1 MQKLFTAQFF
11 TLTFLFF
18 LKTVDVAAET
28 QARAYFDDVGDIV
41 VGQTVSLYIDIDTD
55 DEKLGPFLF
64 PDIAVDGIIILQ
76 PEQLG
81 TSYSKTEKGQQII
94 GIRKKYAVIPKR
106 SGELT
111 IPAVTVSWSETPE
124 KSIATEPVS
133 FQVTVPPGAK
143 NLARLIVGK
152 NIKIQQEVVPV
163 ETEIKQGDAITR
175 TIRITAQDTLALT
188 LPPAYFANI
197 DGLTAYPETPQLSDN
212 INRGQYSAQRID
224 RMVYI
229 AETVGNVTVPEI
241 SYEIW
246 DLSKNAID
254 IVTLPAVSY
263 EVAKIA
269 GAGLSA
275 PDSNRIR
282 KFLVNLIDALRANLI
297 SILWIL
303 ICVAGGGYL
312 TYRYGQQVIGAI
324 ADYGRRY
331 KRSEIYIF
339 KRLRR
344 RCVTLSPSVLNND
357 IWAWLSVLYK
367 KEGILTLADVDG
379 CITDIKNKTF
389 LHTLLRTPYAARKNG
404 DAPTPSEIRTGI
416 VNLRR
421 DILQTFAQQP
431 SRSDAITLNPKTKKA

>member
-1 MQKLFTAQFF
+1 MQKLFTAHIFA
-11 TLTFLFF
+11 LTFLFL
-18 LKTVDVAAET
+18 LKSVDAAAET
-28 QARAYFDDVGDIV
+28 RARAYFDDVGDII

-64 PDIAVDGIIILQ
+64 PDIALDGIIILQ

-133 FQVTVPPGAK
+133 FQVTVPPDAE

-152 NIKIQQEVVPV
+152 NIKIQQEIVPA

-175 TIRITAQDTLALT
+175 TISITAQDTLALT
-188 LPPAYFANI
+188 LPPAEFATI
-197 DGLTAYPETPQLSDN
+197 DGLVAYPETPQLSDN
-212 INRGQYSAQRID
+212 INRGQYNAQRID
-224 RMVYI
+224 RMIYI
-229 AETVGNVTVPEI
+229 AETAGNVTIPEI

-254 IVTLPAVSY
+254 IVALPAVSY
-263 EVAKIA
+263 EVAKIP

-282 KFLVNLIDALRANLI
+282 RLLVNLIDALRANLI
-297 SILWIL
+297 NILWIL

-312 TYRYGQQVIGAI
+312 TYRYGRQVIEAI

-344 RCVTLSPSVLNND
+344 RCVTLSPAALHND
-357 IWAWLSVLYK
+357 IWAWLSVLCK

-389 LHTLLRTPYAARKNG
+389 LHTLLRAPYAARKNG
-404 DAPTPSEIRTGI
+404 VAPTPSEIRTGI

-421 DILQTFAQQP
+421 DILQTFARQP
-431 SRSDAITLNPKTKKA
+431 SRSNAITLNPKTKKA

>member
-1 MQKLFTAQFF
+1 MQMLFTVQFF
-11 TLTFLFF
+11 ALTVLFF
-18 LKTVDVAAET
+18 LKTVDAAADT
-28 QARAYFDDVGDIV
+28 RARVYFDDVGDIV

-152 NIKIQQEVVPV
+152 NIEILQEIVPA

-188 LPPAYFANI
+188 LPPAEFATI

-224 RMVYI
+224 RVVYI
-229 AETVGNVTVPEI
+229 AETAGNVTVPEI

-246 DLSKNAID
+246 DLPKKAID

-269 GAGLSA
+269 NASLSA
-275 PDSNRIR
+275 PYSNRIR
-282 KFLVNLIDALRANLI
+282 RVLVNLIDALRTNLI

-303 ICVAGGGYL
+303 ICVAGCGYIA
-312 TYRYGQQVIGAI
+312 YRYGQQAI
-324 ADYGRRY
+324 DTIANYRRQY
-331 KRSEIYIF
+331 KRSEKYIF

-344 RCVTLSPSVLNND
+344 RCGKLSPPALRND
-357 IWAWLSVLYK
+357 IWAWLSVLCK
-367 KEGILTLADVDG
+367 KDGIFTLANVDG
-379 CITDIKNKTF
+379 CITDIKNKAF
-389 LHTLLRTPYAARKNG
+389 LHTLLRAPYAASKNG
-404 DAPTPSEIRTGI
+404 DALTPSEIRTGI

-421 DILQTFAQQP
+421 DILQTFARHP
-431 SRSDAITLNPKTKKA
+431 SRSNAITLNPMTKKA